1 MSMILIVS
9 YLVYVIVEIS
19 NMGSTGINSG
29 LIGRCA
35 VYAAMLVVAFL
46 AYLTLRTKKIC
57 MIVLAL
63 SFLVAYATLVFGNG
77 VVVIAL
83 AFPVLIGFM
92 IYLNSVVV
100 GLGCISTLCISVIKC
115 ILLIGDKVL
124 FNYGILLVACL
135 IVATFGSL
143 VAISLLVDF
152 SKEDR
157 AIIERDAAH
166 RAEVAES
173 VERIV
178 GKLDED
184 FREMVEELKEIEVA
198 MESADVAMQGIAGS
212 SENTAQAVGSQAQ
225 MTTDIQ
231 ESIENANRLAG
242 NASETTDGLKDV
254 IADGKNTADELL
266 VQSDIVDKN
275 IVKIS
280 DTIEQLVSNVQK
292 VSTITEAIVK
302 ISSQTNLLALNA
314 SIEAARAGEA
324 GKGFAVVADEIRKL
338 AEETQSSTEKIT
350 DIINEL
356 TSVTNE
362 TQAGIAESSEC
373 INLQRKKVDEV
384 SANFLKIE
392 TDMQQLQSD
401 VADMAKEVSVVLN
414 ANTEIVESIS
424 LLSAAS
430 EEVSAGTQTCRET
443 IDTAFENLES
453 FAHKVDGT
461 FEQLKILKETAGE

>member
-1 MSMILIVS
+1 MGKLIKRQHLSQDQYIRSNRIMSMILIVS

-302 ISSQTNLLALNA
+302 ISSRPTYW
-314 SIEAARAGEA
+314 R
-324 GKGFAVVADEIRKL
+324 
-338 AEETQSSTEKIT
+338 
-350 DIINEL
+350 
-356 TSVTNE
+356 
-362 TQAGIAESSEC
+362 
-373 INLQRKKVDEV
+373 
-384 SANFLKIE
+384 
-392 TDMQQLQSD
+392 
-401 VADMAKEVSVVLN
+401 
-414 ANTEIVESIS
+414 
-424 LLSAAS
+424 
-430 EEVSAGTQTCRET
+430 
-443 IDTAFENLES
+443 
-453 FAHKVDGT
+453 
-461 FEQLKILKETAGE
+461 